1 MLARLRPRL
10 SCFVGGTMLQTHALK
25 FTVAAFLILTAC
37 QNQNF
42 DLPPSTLEYGQVVT
56 YNRKVDILIMVDN
69 SSSMLQYQNKFST
82 QVPEMIARLNAIG
95 MDYQIGVTTS
105 DMRASGTGGQL
116 FGNPKFITKNTP
128 NGVAILQNMIRVGE
142 SGSDL
147 ERGISSVYQ
156 LLQPGYLAGEGA
168 GFIRQDALLGLV
180 FLTNEDDYS
189 QNAVADYKAY
199 FDSIKPLYK
208 GNQRGWIANFIG
220 VVSIDG
226 ECQTTPDFKEA
237 GLRYMSLVTSSGGV
251 KESICRSSLSN
262 AIKSIGARIE
272 QVLTEFYLQ
281 RKPVLDTITVTVG
294 GKAILED
301 PVNGWT
307 YHEDGNF
314 IRMHGTSI
322 PGENQSVVIDF
333 QPLEA
338 T

>member
-1 MLARLRPRL
+1 
-10 SCFVGGTMLQTHALK
+10 MLQKNLVLTLAS
-25 FTVAAFLILTAC
+25 AFALTAC
-37 QNQNF
+37 QGQSF
-42 DLPPSTLEYGQVVT
+42 DLPPASVEYGQVVT

-69 SSSMLQYQNKFST
+69 SSSMLQYQNKFSA
-82 QVPEMIARLNAIG
+82 QVPDMLNRLNAIG

-105 DMRASGTGGQL
+105 DMRSAGTGGQL
-116 FGNPKFITKNTP
+116 FGNPKYITKNTP
-128 NGVAILQNMIRVGE
+128 NAAALLQNMIRVGE

-156 LLQPGYLAGEGA
+156 LLQPSYLAGEGA
-168 GFIRQDALLGLV
+168 GFIRKDALLGLV

-199 FDSIKPLYK
+199 FDTIKPLYK

-220 VVSIDG
+220 VLSIDG
-226 ECQTTPDFKEA
+226 DCQTTPDFKEA
-237 GLRYMSLVTSSGGV
+237 GLRYMALATASGGV

-262 AIKSIGARIE
+262 AIRSIGARIE

-281 RKPVLDTITVTVG
+281 RRPVVDSITVSIG
-294 GKAILED
+294 GKSIPMD

-322 PGENQSVVIDF
+322 PGENQSVLIDF
-333 QPLEA
+333 QPAEA